1 MVGKLFL
8 MEIPDQVFK
17 ILCEL
22 DCFSLGRNYYFLSNT
37 FLKKNISPDMW
48 DKKKKKDKCKKKKS
62 HWYRHNNPAVLN
74 ILTKEN
80 KLNISY
86 QKEEKNQHVLLY
98 NNLSSLAFRGTK
110 SGAKR

>member
-1 MVGKLFL
+1 MG
-8 MEIPDQVFK
+8 Q
-17 ILCEL
+17 
-22 DCFSLGRNYYFLSNT
+22 
-37 FLKKNISPDMW
+37 
-48 DKKKKKDKCKKKKS
+48 KKKKKDKCKKKES

>member
-1 MVGKLFL
+1 

-37 FLKKNISPDMW
+37 FFVFKISHLTCGT
-48 DKKKKKDKCKKKKS
+48 KKKKKDKCKKKKS